1 MTTPENLDL
10 LFHHIEMLNMMLRPT
25 RWHGKDIIWAGLPG
39 APTVREMFDA
49 LLHDI
54 EKLRADNE
62 RLFVNE
68 TEALDRMTRAE
79 NRANLADAKLR
90 NRVEEIEVLETSIS
104 STHPIDEYK
113 WTNTAEQQPAAAQVV
128 LIWLQGSYSLAYL
141 KNDVWYAI
149 DRFHRGATI
158 GAITIV
164 RWWAALPPRPE

>member
-68 TEALDRMTRAE
+68 TEALNRMTRAE
-79 NRANLADAKLR
+79 NRANLVDAKLR
-90 NRVEEIEVLETSIS
+90 NREEKIFSLRHQIDELRTVLGEIEWASDGTEWYCPWCKASVETGHKPDCRRQMAMGRQITVTVSGTLE
-104 STHPIDEYK
+104 
-113 WTNTAEQQPAAAQVV
+113 AA
-128 LIWLQGSYSLAYL
+128 
-141 KNDVWYAI
+141 
-149 DRFHRGATI
+149 
-158 GAITIV
+158 
-164 RWWAALPPRPE
+164 